1 MKQWLCAGVLVLV
14 GWMPAHAGPLTDELS
29 QCLLKS
35 TSDDDRTLFIQWIY
49 AAMSSHPKVSAMS
62 SITPEFAD
70 QLNRR
75 AADLVTELLTSRC
88 RGEATQAVK
97 AEGEAALRGSF
108 EVLGRVGMQGLMA
121 DPKVTEYL
129 TGLGRYFDQQKL
141 KAAFEEKEEK

>member
-1 MKQWLCAGVLVLV
+1 MRRLILAVALLSAVCPQV
-14 GWMPAHAGPLTDELS
+14 HAGPFTDDLS
-29 QCLLKS
+29 KCLVKS

-49 AAMSSHPKVSAMS
+49 AAMSSHPKVRAMS

-88 RGEATQAVK
+88 KAEAAQAVK

-108 EVLGRVGMQGLMA
+108 EVLGRVGMQGLLA
-121 DPKVTEYL
+121 DPNVTEYL
-129 TGLGRYFDQQKL
+129 TGLGRYFDQDKL
-141 KAAFEEKEEK
+141 KAAFEEKK